1 LVVDPATPASAAPRS
16 QPEGRVDARV
26 LDVRANFC
34 NLRDGRGRVIFTPF
48 IASLPPNERLEWYEA
63 QRRAGS
69 THLVVAPHYD
79 YPNSP
84 VAGRDMR
91 KAPAE
96 FRALLDEILRTPSAS
111 GQGFVPIVMWANT
124 PDEVDAFWPSLMAA
138 SRDLAP
144 RIVHVPAWEPTWTA
158 GELAHGIARLRAL
171 MGPDAAIFFH
181 GGPREAAGAMA
192 DGGAPDFWTTGVG
205 RELSGFLYQTEHGKT
220 VVEPCTR
227 RQDGTFAADC
237 WLNRWQ
243 DIVARLGAGRLS
255 NDRGE
260 DRGAGWRKVRLV
272 LFETVA
278 YDYYRGGADER
289 TAQRVADDGDAI
301 CRQWGVTCGF
311 GNGLPS
317 RASPR

>member
-1 LVVDPATPASAAPRS
+1 
-16 QPEGRVDARV
+16 
-26 LDVRANFC
+26 
-34 NLRDGRGRVIFTPF
+34 
-48 IASLPPNERLEWYEA
+48 
-63 QRRAGS
+63 
-69 THLVVAPHYD
+69 
-79 YPNSP
+79 
-84 VAGRDMR
+84 
-91 KAPAE
+91 
-96 FRALLDEILRTPSAS
+96 
-111 GQGFVPIVMWANT
+111 
-124 PDEVDAFWPSLMAA
+124 
-138 SRDLAP
+138 
-144 RIVHVPAWEPTWTA
+144 
-158 GELAHGIARLRAL
+158 
-171 MGPDAAIFFH
+171 
-181 GGPREAAGAMA
+181 MA

-278 YDYYRGGADER
+278 YDYYRGGADEQ
-289 TAQRVADDGDAI
+289 TARRVADDGDVI

-317 RASPR
+317 RAALR